1 MPRKSHASLAIAL
14 TLAALMAAC
23 GSAVPIVAP
32 NASTVDSTPVDV
44 SLPASEASKADWL
57 AVEKAMGADCGGG
70 AITDPPLGDIACSGQ
85 LPEHLAWFLRNIPE
99 GHPFLTAAE
108 REDAA
113 QTRQSFKAVS
123 GLGQRPDFVAV
134 IHHFS
139 LFWIRSL
146 EGPDPD
152 TTVYLVY
159 GPQCDATW
167 SDPVDLLNNKC
178 FPDDA
183 YLREFKLYR
192 VHKGGPPEDVTRELT
207 PPAPSLT
214 PAERQRYGV
223 YLHPEGN
230 AKATDVKLD
239 VSRLAYVPVLRW
251 VLRPVQEGDY
261 QPPPMPSSDP
271 RAFDDHDWGST
282 NVAHFGF
289 LVWTGERFVLRE
301 MVPPAL
307 WPCRTGR
314 TDEHA
319 CGAHYDSHTDRYLDH
334 TEPSAQGRT
343 TP

>member
-1 MPRKSHASLAIAL
+1 MPHRLHAFLAIAL
-14 TLAALMAAC
+14 TLAAPMTAC
-23 GSAVPIVAP
+23 GPAVPMEAP
-32 NASTVDSTPVDV
+32 DASIVDSTAVDAP
-44 SLPASEASKADWL
+44 LPANEAGEADWL

-70 AITDPPLGDIACSGQ
+70 AITDPPLGDTACSGQ
-85 LPEHLAWFLRNIPE
+85 LPEHLAWFLRNMPD
-99 GHPFLTAAE
+99 GRPFLTAAE

-113 QTRQSFKAVS
+113 QARQSFKAVS

-167 SDPVDLLNNKC
+167 SDPVDKC

-192 VHKGGPPEDVTRELT
+192 VHKGGRPEDVTRELT

-214 PAERQRYGV
+214 PAERRRYGV
-223 YLHPEGN
+223 YLHPDGD

-282 NVAHFGF
+282 SVAHFGF
-289 LVWTGERFVLRE
+289 LVWTGERFELRE
-301 MVPPAL
+301 TVPPGL
-307 WPCRTGR
+307 WPCRTVR
-314 TDEHA
+314 SSEHA
-319 CGAHYDSHTDRYLDH
+319 CGARYDSHADRYLDH
-334 TEPSAQGRT
+334 RESTEPKRKG
-343 TP
+343 P